1 MKRAGKNKNA
11 MTLTISNQQVE
22 VKKIADF
29 LMQMDIGVNDNGKY
43 QNLIESSPEKQEW
56 IENNFRIV
64 RGGFDANLN
73 EAFKI
78 IEA

>member
-1 MKRAGKNKNA
+1 
-11 MTLTISNQQVE
+11 MTLTISNEQVE

-29 LMQMDIGVNDNGKY
+29 LSKMNDGTNDDGTY
-43 QNLIESSPEKQEW
+43 QSLIESSPEKQQW
-56 IENNFRIV
+56 IEQNFQLKKLLRSLPAT
-64 RGGFDANLN
+64 FDVNLS

>member
-1 MKRAGKNKNA
+1 
-11 MTLTISNQQVE
+11 MTLTISNTPVE

-29 LMQMDIGVNDNGKY
+29 MMQMDCGRDDNGKY
-43 QNLIESSPEKQEW
+43 EALIQSSPEKQTW
-56 IENNFRIV
+56 IEQNFRIV
-64 RGGFDANLN
+64 RGTLDANLP